1 MGLGLR
7 SLSSCLNLKLGEGSR
22 EDRGMIG
29 VSPRDGLLNPGFL
42 ELLAPEGNKELFVF
56 LNTYGPDRHGDLI
69 HHCTE
74 RVEITSMPCNVKAK
88 PLHTLR
94 DLHDLLEENLSH
106 HPRHPRPLNS

>member
-1 MGLGLR
+1 MGDCYYMGLGLR
-7 SLSSCLNLKLGEGSR
+7 SFSSCLNLKLIGEGRR

-42 ELLAPEGNKELFVF
+42 ELLAPEGTKELFVF

-74 RVEITSMPCNVKAK
+74 GVEITSMLCNVQ
-88 PLHTLR
+88 
-94 DLHDLLEENLSH
+94 
-106 HPRHPRPLNS
+106 